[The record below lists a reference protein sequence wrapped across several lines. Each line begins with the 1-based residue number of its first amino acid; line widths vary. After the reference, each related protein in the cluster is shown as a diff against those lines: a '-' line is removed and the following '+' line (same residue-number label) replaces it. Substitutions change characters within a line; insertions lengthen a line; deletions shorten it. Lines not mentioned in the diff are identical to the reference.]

1 MTLTG
6 PRGLAPTPA
15 SHWSMSET
23 RINTPKWSKK
33 PPRNFGSFVRNK
45 SGAAW
50 TNLKQSVC
58 LSSIIVCNNGS
69 VNIVSL
75 KEQDQKVWVMQNTS
89 NIATNC
95 CCCCSA
101 WAVTSS
107 LYPIVSCY
115 SPDVQEWHVN
125 YVTLHPN
132 KWSPSR
138 LVSVM
143 RSLVSV
149 SQSLV
154 TSSFTVLRHSQFYTS
169 VVTL

>member
-1 MTLTG
+1 ML
-6 PRGLAPTPA
+6 
-15 SHWSMSET
+15 ET

-33 PPRNFGSFVRNK
+33 PPRNFGSFVRNR

-69 VNIVSL
+69 VNSFKQ
-75 KEQDQKVWVMQNTS
+75 KEQDQKVWLMQ
-89 NIATNC
+89 NIATHC

-101 WAVTSS
+101 GAVTGS

-115 SPDVQEWHVN
+115 SPDVRDWHVN

-143 RSLVSV
+143 RSLDSV

-154 TSSFTVLRHSQFYTS
+154 TSSFTVLQHSQFYTS